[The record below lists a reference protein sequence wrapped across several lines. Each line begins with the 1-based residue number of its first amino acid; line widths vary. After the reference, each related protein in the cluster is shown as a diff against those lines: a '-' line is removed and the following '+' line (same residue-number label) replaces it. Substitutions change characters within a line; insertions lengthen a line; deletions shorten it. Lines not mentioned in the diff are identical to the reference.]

1 MVRDGRVVLSNVVY
15 TQIPLHQPYGGVV
28 PEIASRAHIE
38 KISQVVGEALKGQTV
53 DAVAVT
59 YGPGLAPALI
69 VGLNAA
75 KGLAKALGVPLIGIN
90 HIEAHLHSPFLFDG
104 GEKTPDGF
112 SPLDACPALGL
123 AVSGG
128 NTVWIDM
135 PEYGKYEVIG
145 ETLDDAAGEAFD
157 KAAKLLGLGYPGG
170 LKIDR
175 ISAAFRERFPNELLI
190 PFPKGRPRDGVTAL
204 AGLPAELCVSF
215 SGLKTAL
222 LRHVQRNPGLVPPQG
237 EEQDFGGF
245 SVTPAVA
252 HVVASYQEAIVQAV
266 ADRTRVAL
274 KRRRYKAFV
283 LGGGVSLNS
292 RIRAVLGKVCA
303 ADYKFQ
309 IVNLY
314 KLHTGKAK
322 RVGAE
327 RGTRCEYTHGSVP
340 SKPWR
345 AHCGLP
351 LPPCG
356 LICRK
361 APNKPDTAEAFQAA
375 QGLTY
380 SVLWSK
386 YNPAFHGHQGTLP
399 GDAELG
405 AERGPV
411 VRHRLY
417 EHAMRGTF
425 HGNGSNGARCRRGKG
440 RREPHGAWQTPR
452 GNLR

>member
-1 MVRDGRVVLSNVVY
+1 MNILGIETSCDETAAAVVKDGREVLSNVVY

-38 KISQVVGEALKGQTV
+38 KITQVVGDAIKGQSI

-75 KGLAKALGVPLIGIN
+75 KGLAKSLGVPLVAVN
-90 HIEAHLHSPFLFDG
+90 HIEAHLHSPFIYDS
-104 GEKTPDGF
+104 PD
-112 SPLDACPALGL
+112 DAAARLADPREIGPMLGL

-175 ISAAFRERFPNELLI
+175 ISAAYLATNHEPRATNHDLI

-222 LRHVQRNPGLVPPQG
+222 LRHVQQNPSLLESQEGA
-237 EEQDFGGF
+237 QDFGGYD
-245 SVTPAVA
+245 VTPEVA
-252 HVVASYQEAIVQAV
+252 HVVASYQEAIVQAI
-266 ADRTRVAL
+266 ADRTRTAL
-274 KRRRYKAFV
+274 RRGSYRAFV

-292 RIRAVLGKVCA
+292 RVRAVLGEVCSA
-303 ADYKFQ
+303 AHVPLLMAKPKF
-309 IVNLY
+309 
-314 KLHTGKAK
+314 TGDN
-322 RVGAE
+322 GAM
-327 RGTRCEYTHGSVP
+327 V
-340 SKPWR
+340 
-345 AHCGLP
+345 AGL
-351 LPPCG
+351 
-356 LICRK
+356 
-361 APNKPDTAEAFQAA
+361 AF
-375 QGLTY
+375 Y
-380 SVLWSK
+380 RRNV
-386 YNPAFHGHQGTLP
+386 Y
-399 GDAELG
+399 GDAAFRADVSPSLQVG
-405 AERGPV
+405 LA
-411 VRHRLY
+411 
-417 EHAMRGTF
+417 
-425 HGNGSNGARCRRGKG
+425 
-440 RREPHGAWQTPR
+440 
-452 GNLR
+452 